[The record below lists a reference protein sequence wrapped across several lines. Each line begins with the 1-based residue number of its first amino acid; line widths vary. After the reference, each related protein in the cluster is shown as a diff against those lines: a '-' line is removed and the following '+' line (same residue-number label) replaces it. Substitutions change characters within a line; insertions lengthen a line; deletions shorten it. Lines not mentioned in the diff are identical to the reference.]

1 MKNAIFASGAGLVLA
16 VLLSSP
22 SFAQTTPAAAAPTPT
37 PVVADAEPAADVPLD
52 ELIEAAVTPEDRMR
66 LLLRCS
72 GPPPRPIA
80 SMPPAKEMPAL
91 EPATVAERA
100 TAPTGG

>member
-1 MKNAIFASGAGLVLA
+1 MKNAIFSASAGLVIA

-22 SFAQTTPAAAAPTPT
+22 SFAQTTPTNATPTPT
-37 PVVADAEPAADVPLD
+37 PVVAEPEPAADVPLD

-80 SMPPAKEMPAL
+80 EHNVAKA
-91 EPATVAERA
+91 EPASEPAVLSE
-100 TAPTGG
+100 